1 VEGGGDGGGGG
12 PAALAWRR
20 RRRGMGNSSSSSK
33 CLTRLKVAFRG
44 GLARREG
51 MEARGR
57 ELM

>member
-1 VEGGGDGGGGG
+1 
-12 PAALAWRR
+12 
-20 RRRGMGNSSSSSK
+20 MGNSSSSSK